1 MAKYQKYAEYKD
13 SGVEWLGEIPSHW
26 NLFSLKRAVDGCTNG
41 FWGSEPD
48 GSNDLCVLRVAD
60 FNRHNFTVGLDKLT
74 YRSVSQKEA
83 ENRLLK
89 KGDLLLEK
97 SGGGEKTLVG
107 CVVQFNED
115 FQAITSNF
123 VAKMTPKK
131 HMVSRFLTFAFS
143 HLYAGRVNFPSIKQT
158 TGIQNLD
165 SEAYLMEKFV
175 FPTREEQNQIAN
187 FLDYETA
194 KIDTLIAKQEKLIE
208 LLKEK
213 RQAVISH
220 AVTKGLNPDVTMK
233 DSGVEWLG
241 EVPEHWEIPKLLHIT
256 TRIGDGLHSTP
267 LYQEG
272 TGYYFI
278 NGNNLVDGK
287 IFIGE
292 TAKEV
297 PESEFIKHQV
307 SLDKTT
313 VLLSING
320 TIGKVAQFNDEPV
333 ILGKSASYIN
343 CCRELLPN
351 FLMNYLTS
359 SQAKNYYDLEVTGTT
374 IYNLSLNSIR
384 NMKVP
389 LPPIDE
395 QKNIILFI
403 AEQYSKYDR
412 LIQSSEKQNQLLK
425 ERRTALISSAV
436 TGKIDVRHHVSRPSG
451 NDKKQTEGI

>member
-26 NLFSLKRAVDGCTNG
+26 NLFSLKRAVEGCTNG

-74 YRSVSQKEA
+74 YRSISQKEA

-131 HMVSRFLTFAFS
+131 HIVSRFLTFAFS

-165 SEAYLMEKFV
+165 SEGYLMEKFV
-175 FPTREEQNQIAN
+175 FPNREEQNQIAN
-187 FLDYETA
+187 FLDHETA
-194 KIDTLIAKQEKLIE
+194 QIDSLIAKQEKLIE

-213 RQAVISH
+213 RQAVISNLV
-220 AVTKGLNPDVTMK
+220 AVQNNEPTIKLKYAVEILAGYSFSSAGFQIENDNGIPLLRGINVGVGSIKWDECVWWSKSDTNGL
-233 DSGVEWLG
+233 ERY
-241 EVPEHWEIPKLLHIT
+241 LL
-256 TRIGDGLHSTP
+256 
-267 LYQEG
+267 QEG
-272 TGYYFI
+272 DLVFGMDRPWISSGARVAEIKQTDLPSYLVQRVARIRCIDGFYQPYVKLVLGSKEFKSFIESDLTGVSVPHISTDQIISFEVR
-278 NGNNLVDGK
+278 NLTYEQQVFETDK
-287 IFIGE
+287 VIG
-292 TAKEV
+292 
-297 PESEFIKHQV
+297 FMFQV
-307 SLDKTT
+307 EELIDK
-313 VLLSING
+313 
-320 TIGKVAQFNDEPV
+320 AQ
-333 ILGKSASYIN
+333 SAIQ
-343 CCRELLPN
+343 
-351 FLMNYLTS
+351 LM
-359 SQAKNYYDLEVTGTT
+359 Q
-374 IYNLSLNSIR
+374 
-384 NMKVP
+384 
-389 LPPIDE
+389 
-395 QKNIILFI
+395 
-403 AEQYSKYDR
+403 
-412 LIQSSEKQNQLLK
+412 

-436 TGKIDVRHHVSRPSG
+436 TGKIDVRNWQHPNEAKTGLSA
-451 NDKKQTEGI
+451 

>member
-241 EVPEHWEIPKLLHIT
+241 EVPEHWTILNLRWKISIASGEGISSNEI
-256 TRIGDGLHSTP
+256 
-267 LYQEG
+267 
-272 TGYYFI
+272 
-278 NGNNLVDGK
+278 
-287 IFIGE
+287 
-292 TAKEV
+292 
-297 PESEFIKHQV
+297 ESEPEHLKKI
-307 SLDKTT
+307 
-313 VLLSING
+313 
-320 TIGKVAQFNDEPV
+320 PV
-333 ILGKSASYIN
+333 IGGNGVMGYSNKINTDSALAIGRVGALCGNVHLINYKSWITDNALKISRWNDFDSGYLVYLLKAGRLNDMANKSAQPLI
-343 CCRELLPN
+343 
-351 FLMNYLTS
+351 
-359 SQAKNYYDLEVTGTT
+359 TGEQVK
-374 IYNLSLNSIR
+374 SLR
-384 NMKVP
+384 VVVP
-389 LPPIDE
+389 PMEE
-395 QKNIILFI
+395 QKGIVKKIEEMFSTFDLLI
-403 AEQYSKYDR
+403 EKAE
-412 LIQSSEKQNQLLK
+412 LAIQLMQ

-436 TGKIDVRHHVSRPSG
+436 TGKIDVRNWQYP
-451 NDKKQTEGI
+451 NEAKTELSL

>member
-241 EVPEHWEIPKLLHIT
+241 QVPEHWTILNLRWKISIASGEGISSNEI
-256 TRIGDGLHSTP
+256 
-267 LYQEG
+267 
-272 TGYYFI
+272 
-278 NGNNLVDGK
+278 
-287 IFIGE
+287 
-292 TAKEV
+292 
-297 PESEFIKHQV
+297 ESEPEHLKKI
-307 SLDKTT
+307 
-313 VLLSING
+313 
-320 TIGKVAQFNDEPV
+320 PV
-333 ILGKSASYIN
+333 IGGNGVMGYSNKINTDSALAIGRVGALCGNVHLINYKSWITDNALKISRWNDFDSGYLVYLLKAGRLNDMANKSAQPLI
-343 CCRELLPN
+343 
-351 FLMNYLTS
+351 
-359 SQAKNYYDLEVTGTT
+359 TGEQVK
-374 IYNLSLNSIR
+374 SLR
-384 NMKVP
+384 VVVP
-389 LPPIDE
+389 PMEE
-395 QKNIILFI
+395 QKGIVKKIEEMFSTFDLLI
-403 AEQYSKYDR
+403 EKAE
-412 LIQSSEKQNQLLK
+412 LAIQLMQ

-436 TGKIDVRHHVSRPSG
+436 TGKIDVRNWQYP
-451 NDKKQTEGI
+451 NEAKTELSL

>member
-26 NLFSLKRAVDGCTNG
+26 NLFSLKRAVEGCTNG

-74 YRSVSQKEA
+74 YRSISQKEA

-131 HMVSRFLTFAFS
+131 HIVSRFLTFAFS

-165 SEAYLMEKFV
+165 SEGYLMEKFV
-175 FPTREEQNQIAN
+175 FPNREEQNQIAN
-187 FLDYETA
+187 FLDHETA
-194 KIDTLIAKQEKLIE
+194 QIDSLIAKQEKLIE

-213 RQAVISH
+213 RQAVISNLV
-220 AVTKGLNPDVTMK
+220 AVQNNEPTIKLKYAVEILAGYSFSSAGFQIENDNGIPLLRGINVGVGSIKWDECVWWSKSDTNGL
-233 DSGVEWLG
+233 ERY
-241 EVPEHWEIPKLLHIT
+241 LL
-256 TRIGDGLHSTP
+256 
-267 LYQEG
+267 QEG
-272 TGYYFI
+272 DLVFGMDRPWISSGARVAEIKQTDLPSYLVQRVARIRCIDGFYQPYVKLVLGSKEFKSFIESDLTGVSVPHISTDQIISFEVR
-278 NGNNLVDGK
+278 NLTYEQQVFETDK
-287 IFIGE
+287 VIG
-292 TAKEV
+292 
-297 PESEFIKHQV
+297 FMFQV
-307 SLDKTT
+307 EELIDK
-313 VLLSING
+313 
-320 TIGKVAQFNDEPV
+320 AQ
-333 ILGKSASYIN
+333 SAIQ
-343 CCRELLPN
+343 
-351 FLMNYLTS
+351 LM
-359 SQAKNYYDLEVTGTT
+359 Q
-374 IYNLSLNSIR
+374 
-384 NMKVP
+384 
-389 LPPIDE
+389 
-395 QKNIILFI
+395 
-403 AEQYSKYDR
+403 
-412 LIQSSEKQNQLLK
+412 

-436 TGKIDVRHHVSRPSG
+436 TGKIDVRNWQHP
-451 NDKKQTEGI
+451 NEAKTELSA